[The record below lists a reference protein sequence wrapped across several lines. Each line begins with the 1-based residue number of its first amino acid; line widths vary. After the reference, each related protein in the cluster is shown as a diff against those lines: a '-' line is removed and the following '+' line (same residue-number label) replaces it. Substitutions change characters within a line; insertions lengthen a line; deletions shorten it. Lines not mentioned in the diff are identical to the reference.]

1 MISNDILRKV
11 ILSRSLLNK
20 IESDFEHKLIHS
32 RVLKYIVLTG
42 LFSTIFIIGMI
53 VYNAWTIELCKPI
66 FSGTCLS
73 DFSYNMK
80 FPATLITATLVLS
93 GFWALIF
100 RSHQT
105 SVQIETSQKQT
116 QLTIDNNTFN
126 NYIAHKKVFIEILG
140 EIEEQYKC
148 KVTSKSYFYSLI
160 FPNNSPT
167 SMSFTSDGIYLSEIN
182 HKYQDLINESDTYSK
197 EIIKLDPRI
206 DPEIGLE
213 VTNIDDFVYMNTHMR
228 HLSLSI
234 EALHIKGSDFQK
246 VSYSERDEFQESN
259 TIVSVPMDLKASL
272 WVVRTL
278 IQQLS
283 KFSNTPYNAVS
294 PSPDLIKAIDIYTL
308 SARVISNN

>member
-1 MISNDILRKV
+1 MING
-11 ILSRSLLNK
+11 LLNK

-32 RVLKYIVLTG
+32 KVLKWIVLTG
-42 LFSTIFIIGMI
+42 LSSVFFITGMI
-53 VYNAWTIELCKPI
+53 VYNAWSIELCKPI

-73 DFSYNMK
+73 NFSYNMK
-80 FPATLITATLVLS
+80 FPATLITATLALS

-105 SVQIETSQKQT
+105 SAQIETSQKQT

-126 NYIAHKKVFIEILG
+126 NYIAHKKVFNDILE
-140 EIEEQYKC
+140 EIEDQHQC
-148 KVTSKSYFYSLI
+148 KVVHKRFLYDSI

-167 SMSFTSDGIYLSEIN
+167 SISFTSDGLYLTNKNKEYENLLVRTADYVNEI
-182 HKYQDLINESDTYSK
+182 L
-197 EIIKLDPRI
+197 KLDPRI

-213 VTNIDDFVYMNTHMR
+213 IAHIDDFVYINTHMK

-234 EALHIKGSDFQK
+234 ESLHIKGTEFQK
-246 VSYSERDEFQESN
+246 VSYSDEHEFQESN
-259 TIVSVPMDLKASL
+259 TIVSVPMDLKTSL
-272 WVVRTL
+272 WVVGTL
-278 IQQLS
+278 IRQLS
-283 KFSNTPYNAVS
+283 KFSNTPYNSIV